1 MRFCSE
7 LSAVPSTHHPARKIA
22 LLLAAG
28 LVPFRLVGCYSS
40 GGGGAGSGGA
50 TSSGGSSGSG
60 SGGTTASGGEG
71 AGGVGSGGTTS
82 SGGTTGS
89 GGTTSTGGVTVTGGA
104 TSTGGRT
111 TTGGSSGSGGV
122 SATGGTTAGSS
133 TIGSGGRAASGG
145 ATGTGG
151 RGTGGAGSGGTG
163 AGGAATGGTSGG
175 GDGGASGQC
184 PAAIALK
191 VGDNSQSLSF
201 GGLDRTYTVRLPPG
215 YTGSTPAPVVFDFHG
230 MGTTGKQ
237 EESFDTWNTFADKQ
251 GIIAVYP
258 DGTDK
263 SWNAGSCCPSASTN
277 KIDDVGFVKAIIA
290 RLQTDVCID
299 TKRIYA
305 TGCSNGGAMS
315 FRMACE
321 AADVIAAVA
330 PVDFDT
336 ALNPCKPSRPI
347 TEIQFRA
354 TNDSMVA
361 YSGAEPNFT
370 KWGGIN
376 QCTGTLAAM
385 TSNSACEAYPECAS
399 GVETILCTIQGGSHC
414 GNYSTFKIPEVA
426 WGVLQKHT
434 LP

>member
-1 MRFCSE
+1 
-7 LSAVPSTHHPARKIA
+7 
-22 LLLAAG
+22 
-28 LVPFRLVGCYSS
+28 
-40 GGGGAGSGGA
+40 
-50 TSSGGSSGSG
+50 
-60 SGGTTASGGEG
+60 
-71 AGGVGSGGTTS
+71 
-82 SGGTTGS
+82 
-89 GGTTSTGGVTVTGGA
+89 
-104 TSTGGRT
+104 
-111 TTGGSSGSGGV
+111 
-122 SATGGTTAGSS
+122 
-133 TIGSGGRAASGG
+133 
-145 ATGTGG
+145 
-151 RGTGGAGSGGTG
+151 
-163 AGGAATGGTSGG
+163 
-175 GDGGASGQC
+175 
-184 PAAIALK
+184 
-191 VGDNSQSLSF
+191 
-201 GGLDRTYTVRLPPG
+201 
-215 YTGSTPAPVVFDFHG
+215 VFDFHG

-290 RLQTDVCID
+290 KLQTDVCID

-305 TGCSNGGAMS
+305 TDCSNGGAMS

-321 AADVIAAVA
+321 AAEVIAAVA

-336 ALNPCKPSRPI
+336 ALNPCQPSRPI

-354 TNDSMVA
+354 TNDSMVP
-361 YSGAEPNFT
+361 YSGAEPNLT

-376 QCTGTLAAM
+376 RCTGTPAPM
-385 TSNSACEAYPECAS
+385 SSNSACQAYPECAS